1 MGDRIFN
8 QRGEGQSFLIYL
20 PLRSFTKEAILVSF
34 ICGNSHF
41 ETIASATLWFSSYN
55 VRIFCFNV

>member
-20 PLRSFTKEAILVSF
+20 EL
-34 ICGNSHF
+34 
-41 ETIASATLWFSSYN
+41 TLQTPHDQQEMLK
-55 VRIFCFNV
+55 

>member
-20 PLRSFTKEAILVSF
+20 EL
-34 ICGNSHF
+34 
-41 ETIASATLWFSSYN
+41 TLQTPMINRRY
-55 VRIFCFNV
+55 

>member
-20 PLRSFTKEAILVSF
+20 ELTLQTPPLINRR
-34 ICGNSHF
+34 C
-41 ETIASATLWFSSYN
+41 
-55 VRIFCFNV
+55 